1 MKNYKSVRS
10 SCRLNVTSGEMVC
23 VMDANRNNYSLY
35 LNDTL
40 LTHTTVIA
48 LHQAPVG
55 TEDLPL
61 EADHTVAEILE
72 QWSHRMSACD
82 PEKVASLFGLE
93 DVLDVPFAHLD
104 KTDYYRLQLLKA
116 ILEDAPA
123 IEFVAP
129 WRITDFSCLL
139 HGAYTLSC
147 QRSDFTQGVCPAFIA
162 YDPGYLPGLAFVA
175 DRVLGR
181 SENTL
186 VELLTDF

>member
-35 LNDTL
+35 LNDTF
-40 LTHTTVIA
+40 LTHSTVIA

-55 TEDLPL
+55 TDDLPL
-61 EADHTVAEILE
+61 KANDTVAQILE
-72 QWSHRMSACD
+72 QWSHQIPGCD
-82 PEKVASLFGLE
+82 AEETALLLGLE
-93 DVLDVPFAHLD
+93 DVLEVPFTHLD

-116 ILEDAPA
+116 ILEDAPV

-129 WRITDFSCLL
+129 WRVTDFSCLL

-147 QRSDFTQGVCPAFIA
+147 QRSDFTEGRCPAFIA

-181 SENTL
+181 SEDTL